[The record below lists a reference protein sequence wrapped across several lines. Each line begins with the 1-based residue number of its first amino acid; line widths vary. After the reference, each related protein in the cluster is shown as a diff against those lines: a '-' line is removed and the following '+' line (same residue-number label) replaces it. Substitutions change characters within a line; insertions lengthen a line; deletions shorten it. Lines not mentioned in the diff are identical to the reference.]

1 MGLLPFFDARAAG
14 YHVPDP
20 IVPCHEKN
28 KFFSLCYKLI
38 IKRRRLLLRKNLLL
52 DKSVNTFM
60 VKALISLGFW
70 EMTEIF
76 AALRGRENTMKLIK
90 DTL

>member
-1 MGLLPFFDARAAG
+1 M
-14 YHVPDP
+14 
-20 IVPCHEKN
+20 
-28 KFFSLCYKLI
+28 
-38 IKRRRLLLRKNLLL
+38 

-70 EMTEIF
+70 EMAEIF
-76 AALRGRENTMKLIK
+76 TALRGRENTMKLIK